1 MNTRLLGKCV
11 TLSTFL
17 AESTWACLLKEVQ
30 AKEKELTPIN
40 ILLYIYIYIKKID
53 RLPLF

>member
-1 MNTRLLGKCV
+1 MNTGLFDKCGK
-11 TLSTFL
+11 LSTFFG
-17 AESTWACLLKEVQ
+17 ESTWACLLKEVQ

-53 RLPLF
+53 KMTLF